1 MPRTD
6 FQMVLLPDGNV
17 LAAGGIDDN
26 VTLASADLYN
36 PAAGTW
42 TATGSLA
49 TARLVFQMVL
59 LRNGNVLAAGGQDS
73 SGLAANPLA
82 SAEVYNPATGAWAAT
97 GALTIPRTFFQMV
110 LLPNG
115 NVLAAGGRNPPN
127 VPGSGMTPALASAE
141 VYNPTAGTWTATGAL
156 GSASEAFAMV
166 LLSNGNVL
174 AAGQG
179 YLLSSQTLTTPATFQ
194 SFASVY
200 NPAAGTWTAT
210 GAFNTPRIFFQMIL
224 LPNGNVLAAG
234 GESQPPYGDSP
245 LASAEVYNPA
255 AGTWT
260 TTGPLTTPRAN
271 FEMVL
276 LPNGNVL
283 AVGGSDDNVTLASA
297 EVYNP
302 AAGTWTATGPLA
314 TARGSFQMVL
324 L

>member
-179 YLLSSQTLTTPATFQ
+179 YLLSSQTLTTPANFPELCIGIQPGSRHMDRHWGLQHTPHLFPDD
-194 SFASVY
+194 FASQWQCL
-200 NPAAGTWTAT
+200 G
-210 GAFNTPRIFFQMIL
+210 GRRRISTPI
-224 LPNGNVLAAG
+224 
-234 GESQPPYGDSP
+234 
-245 LASAEVYNPA
+245 
-255 AGTWT
+255 W
-260 TTGPLTTPRAN
+260 
-271 FEMVL
+271 
-276 LPNGNVL
+276 
-283 AVGGSDDNVTLASA
+283 
-297 EVYNP
+297 
-302 AAGTWTATGPLA
+302 
-314 TARGSFQMVL
+314 
-324 L
+324 